1 VICRYLL
8 GSVPF
13 ANKIR
18 FAVINYPS
26 WREIIRKGGG
36 FDTIVEH
43 AFNQIRAQSDSDTYF
58 LAGYCF
64 GGIAAYEVARRL
76 VQSGGRIRFLGLIDA
91 RAKGRPPPQPPEGL
105 LAKSIR
111 RLRRII
117 KQPLRES
124 RIYLRN
130 LPPRIIA
137 SLASLSA
144 YRSLIMIGR
153 LTKTLPRK
161 VAFEWN
167 WYLTEEVSREALRKW
182 TIEPQAISA
191 ILFRSDEEWCPPDY
205 GWSALCRQLTVV
217 VVQGNHDSLLN
228 PPNLCAEFLKMVE
241 TASSS
246 VPHAALASLKPS

>member
-1 VICRYLL
+1 MLFR
-8 GSVPF
+8 S
-13 ANKIR
+13 
-18 FAVINYPS
+18 
-26 WREIIRKGGG
+26 
-36 FDTIVEH
+36 
-43 AFNQIRAQSDSDTYF
+43 
-58 LAGYCF
+58 
-64 GGIAAYEVARRL
+64 
-76 VQSGGRIRFLGLIDA
+76 GLIDA
-91 RAKGRPPPQPPEGL
+91 RAKGRPPQPPGGP

-117 KQPLRES
+117 KQPLRAP

-130 LPPRIIA
+130 LRPRIIA
-137 SLASLSA
+137 SLASMSA

-182 TIEPQAISA
+182 TIEPQDISA

-228 PPNLCAEFLKMVE
+228 PQNLCAEFLKMVE

-246 VPHAALASLKPS
+246 VPHAAAI